1 MPKHGQ
7 MAHISRPFQIAL
19 LAVVLLAGVWL
30 FALRS
35 TPSTSS
41 SSAGTP
47 SSASPQASGSPA
59 PAAGS
64 SAQANAPG
72 SIYHGAAPGVTG
84 LTRALAKAHEA
95 VATSQQNARQL
106 EQKSAQASS
115 STPVP
120 SSTGAASAA
129 TTGAGATAHATPATH
144 PTVAKPTAAK
154 PTAAKP
160 TVAKPVVAAPVRPA
174 PLTRTAIKPHTAV
187 KPAATHETG
196 TLPRQALLESR
207 LGAGNVV
214 LLLFWDRKG
223 ADDVAV
229 QRAVQSVAH
238 SQHKVFVQEAQSN
251 EVAAFGTITRG
262 VQVYGTP
269 TLLIVGKNGQTIVL
283 TGLTDPYS
291 ISQAVSEA
299 RGS

>member
-1 MPKHGQ
+1 

-41 SSAGTP
+41 SNSNTPPSASSAPAP
-47 SSASPQASGSPA
+47 SS
-59 PAAGS
+59 S
-64 SAQANAPG
+64 SNAQAQG
-72 SIYHGAAPGVTG
+72 STPIYHGAAPGVEG

-95 VATSQQNARQL
+95 VATSQQNEQQL

-115 STPVP
+115 ATAGGAAATAASGA
-120 SSTGAASAA
+120 SASATGAA
-129 TTGAGATAHATPATH
+129 PITH
-144 PTVAKPTAAK
+144 S
-154 PTAAKP
+154 AAKP
-160 TVAKPVVAAPVRPA
+160 TVATATKPAPVVTVTKTTI
-174 PLTRTAIKPHTAV
+174 TRHPSVKATPKHTSGV
-187 KPAATHETG
+187 
-196 TLPRQALLESR
+196 LPQQKLVEAR
-207 LGAGNVV
+207 LSAGNIV
-214 LLLFWDRKG
+214 LLLFWNHKG

-238 SQHKVFVQEAQSN
+238 SQRKVVVQQAQPN
-251 EVAAFGTITRG
+251 EVAAFGSITRG

-269 TLLIVGKNGQTIVL
+269 TLLIVGKNGHTIVI

-291 ISQAVSEA
+291 IGQAVSEV
-299 RGS
+299 RSS

>member
-1 MPKHGQ
+1 

-41 SSAGTP
+41 SNSNTPPSASSAPAP
-47 SSASPQASGSPA
+47 SSSSSA
-59 PAAGS
+59 PAQGS
-64 SAQANAPG
+64 TP
-72 SIYHGAAPGVTG
+72 IYHGAAPGVEG

-95 VATSQQNARQL
+95 VATSQQNEQQL

-115 STPVP
+115 ATAGGAAAAAASGASA
-120 SSTGAASAA
+120 SSTAAA
-129 TTGAGATAHATPATH
+129 PITH
-144 PTVAKPTAAK
+144 SAAK
-154 PTAAKP
+154 PSVATASKP
-160 TVAKPVVAAPVRPA
+160 APVVTVTKTTVTKTTITRHPAVKAAPKQA
-174 PLTRTAIKPHTAV
+174 SGA
-187 KPAATHETG
+187 
-196 TLPRQALLESR
+196 LPQQKLVESR
-207 LGAGNVV
+207 LSAGNIV
-214 LLLFWDRKG
+214 LLLFWNHKG

-238 SQHKVFVQEAQSN
+238 SQRKVVVQEAQPS
-251 EVAAFGTITRG
+251 EVAAFGSITRG

-269 TLLIVGKNGQTIVL
+269 TLLIVGKNGHTIVI

-291 ISQAVSEA
+291 IGQAVSEA
-299 RGS
+299 RSS